1 MSIFNFC
8 PASLL
13 LPLRPTFLTYTSS
26 QLLFMWMVLSS
37 NVFVQPFIVF
47 PSHILLQFQSYHQF
61 SSLCPISIPAPYL
74 ISLSFEDL
82 FQIPPIIPRKVN
94 FYSPHPRPSI
104 TYFHFLLPLN
114 LMWSLLSLKF
124 HLFAPQPCQFSPL
137 FWCARGRYC
146 LQHRTQRLFA
156 FRSSVWI
163 KSKSHTSPEINA

>member
-94 FYSPHPRPSI
+94 FYSSI
-104 TYFHFLLPLN
+104 HALQSHIFISFSHSTWCDLFSLWSSIYLPPNPVSSPLYFDVPEGDTVCSTGHKGC
-114 LMWSLLSLKF
+114 SLLDQVCGLSPSLTV
-124 HLFAPQPCQFSPL
+124 A
-137 FWCARGRYC
+137 
-146 LQHRTQRLFA
+146 QR
-156 FRSSVWI
+156 
-163 KSKSHTSPEINA
+163 